1 MVYVHGGSF
10 YQSDASQFPPN
21 YLLERN
27 VILVVVQYRLDALG
41 FLSTNTD
48 DIPGNAGLMDVQLA
62 LTFVKQNIARF
73 GGDPKRV
80 TLFGQSAGAAIVS
93 ALTISPAVPKNLF
106 HRVIIQSG
114 SIFSKWSVTTDPVKD
129 AKDIAEA
136 AGLNSQQSID
146 VLNRAFM
153 RMDVFDLLSAV
164 DRYQVY
170 AVQVTSKF
178 FLIFSIVKYVEKST
192 SWTIKTW
199 SSIDFGRRSDEITSQ
214 FTAGNRLFN
223 SVRQVDSDDCWNDK
237 RRWIVCI
244 NRFVVVHCR
253 KRNTF
258 ASIILVTGF
267 SFGFY
272 SKACFNLILVFQQ
285 LSTIFC

>member
-106 HRVIIQSG
+106 HRVIIQS
-114 SIFSKWSVTTDPVKD
+114 
-129 AKDIAEA
+129 
-136 AGLNSQQSID
+136 
-146 VLNRAFM
+146 
-153 RMDVFDLLSAV
+153 
-164 DRYQVY
+164 
-170 AVQVTSKF
+170 
-178 FLIFSIVKYVEKST
+178 
-192 SWTIKTW
+192 
-199 SSIDFGRRSDEITSQ
+199 DF
-214 FTAGNRLFN
+214 
-223 SVRQVDSDDCWNDK
+223 
-237 RRWIVCI
+237 
-244 NRFVVVHCR
+244 
-253 KRNTF
+253 RNG
-258 ASIILVTGF
+258 V
-267 SFGFY
+267 
-272 SKACFNLILVFQQ
+272 
-285 LSTIFC
+285 